1 MKTLRI
7 NLMLTTLLFVGLLL
21 SACGSTAA
29 DPQTNAQSDDMA
41 AMKEGEDMAAM
52 NSEVPADLDTATSK
66 LSDNE
71 LYQVS
76 ILSNVDPPVLNE
88 IHDWTL
94 HVQTPAGEPVEGAE
108 VTIDGGMP
116 QHNHGFP
123 TSPQVTQ
130 DLGGGDYLV
139 EGVRFNMAGWW
150 EMKFDIQKD
159 GQADTVTFNV
169 VMAN

>member
-1 MKTLRI
+1 MKNLR
-7 NLMLTTLLFVGLLL
+7 TTLLVTTLLLL
-21 SACGSTAA
+21 SLLLNACNSPTAA
-29 DPQTNAQSDDMA
+29 PQSDAAQDDMA
-41 AMKEGEDMAAM
+41 AMKDGDNMAAM
-52 NSEVPADLDTATSK
+52 SSEVPADLDTATSK
-66 LSDNE
+66 LSDNGVF
-71 LYQVS
+71 QVAIS
-76 ILSNVDPPVLNE
+76 SNIDPPVLND

-150 EMKFDIQKD
+150 EMKFDIQNA
-159 GQADTVTFNV
+159 GQSDSVTFNV
-169 VMAN
+169 VMSN